1 MSESVANSAP
11 WQKEERKIYLRDIFF
26 LFLIVI
32 LSILVSEQWL
42 LAEDA
47 RPVDRIFTYLLLFIP
62 VGTLNLIAH
71 YYYRNRRIR
80 QTGNLRSS
88 LRYRLSLAF
97 MLIALIPSIPIFLI
111 SANNVET
118 VTESL
123 FNVEVADAMDSA
135 NATIRYYEREIA
147 GRFYEDLVAAGPAL
161 AKRSVDPAGDIE
173 RIFAKQVLIPG
184 RDFAGVFAEGEFRFA
199 STDIF
204 EQGQK
209 LPVFIEA
216 TEEFGY
222 RAPFAEATLRGSD
235 YIFYRFPARVPAAV
249 DGQLVAGPATD
260 GFLILGR
267 KLHPGLEDHM
277 RNYQRVYESFR
288 DEGFWKQEVPQTLR
302 LGLALLYIFM
312 VCAALVIS
320 LIIARQISLPIVSL
334 AAATR
339 AVTDGDLDTRLDV
352 RASGELGILIE
363 SFNQMTQELRSL
375 RERLLHS
382 QRLAAWQE
390 VARRLAHEIKNPLTP
405 IQLSADRM
413 IRRLDHPE
421 KGHLHEV
428 VRSGCRTIIQQVE
441 VLKELVHEFANFAR
455 LPKARMQSGSLDA
468 IVSEAV
474 NGFQAVVPGIPI
486 EMRLAGNL
494 PEIPLDKTIIIGM
507 TNNLVKNGVEAIAA
521 QPPDQRRTPPR
532 VVLSTALVRQGI
544 RKFVRLR
551 VEDTGPGIDEGL
563 KDRVFEPYFTTKGRT
578 GSGLGLSLVER
589 AALEHDARLEVGRSP
604 LGGAEF
610 TILFRIRE
618 APRPQKIL

>member
-1 MSESVANSAP
+1 MPKSAAP
-11 WQKEERKIYLRDIFF
+11 WQQEERKIYLRDVFF
-26 LFLIVI
+26 LILIVI
-32 LSILVSEQWL
+32 LSILVSEQFL
-42 LAEDA
+42 LVEDA
-47 RPVDRIFTYLLLFIP
+47 SPVDRIFTYLLLFTP

-97 MLIALIPSIPIFLI
+97 MLIAIIPSIPIFLI
-111 SANNVET
+111 SANNVEV

-123 FNVEVADAMDSA
+123 FNVEVADAMESA

-147 GRFYEDLVAAGPAL
+147 GRFYEDLVRVSPAL
-161 AKRSVDPAGDIE
+161 TGTTADPIRDIN
-173 RIFAKQVLIPG
+173 RIFASQVLIPG
-184 RDFAGVFAEGEFRFA
+184 RDFAGLYANGKFRFA

-204 EQGQK
+204 EDQK
-209 LPVFIEA
+209 LPVFIEQ

-222 RAPFAEATLRGSD
+222 KAPFGAATLLGSD
-235 YIFYRFPARVPAAV
+235 YIFYRFPARI
-249 DGQLVAGPATD
+249 AGEA
-260 GFLILGR
+260 GGGSAEIGHLILGR

-277 RNYQRVYESFR
+277 RNYQRVYSSFR
-288 DEGFWKQEVPQTLR
+288 DEGFWKQEVPGTLR

-352 RASGELGILIE
+352 RAEGELGILIE

-428 VRSGCRTIIQQVE
+428 VRNGCRTIIQQVE

-455 LPKARMQSGSLDA
+455 LPKARMQIGSLDA

-507 TNNLVKNGVEAIAA
+507 TNNLVKNAVEAIAS
-521 QPPDQRRTPPR
+521 QPPPRRRHPPR
-532 VVLSTALVRQGI
+532 VVLSTALVRQGV
-544 RKFVRLR
+544 RQFVRLR
-551 VEDTGPGIDEGL
+551 VEDTGPGVDENL
-563 KDRVFEPYFTTKGRT
+563 RDRIFEPYFTTKGRA
-578 GSGLGLSLVER
+578 GNGLGLSLVER
-589 AALEHDARLEVGRSP
+589 AALEHDARLQVGVSP

-610 TILFRIRE
+610 TILFRIHE
-618 APRPQKIL
+618 SPRRQRVV

>member
-1 MSESVANSAP
+1 MPKSAVAAAP
-11 WQKEERKIYLRDIFF
+11 WQQEERKIYLRDIFF

-42 LAEDA
+42 LVEDA
-47 RPVDRIFTYLLLFIP
+47 SPVDRIFTYLLLFIP

-97 MLIALIPSIPIFLI
+97 MLIAVIPSIPIFLI
-111 SANNVET
+111 SANNVEV

-135 NATIRYYEREIA
+135 NATISYYEREIA
-147 GRFYEDLVAAGPAL
+147 GRFYEDLVRASPAL
-161 AKRSVDPAGDIE
+161 ARTSLDPRRDIE
-173 RIFAKQVLIPG
+173 RVFARQILIPG
-184 RDFAGVFAEGEFRFA
+184 RDFAGVFAKGEFRFA

-204 EQGQK
+204 EEQK
-209 LPVFIEA
+209 LPIFLEQ

-222 RAPFAEATLRGSD
+222 KAPFAAATLRGSD
-235 YIFYRFPARVPAAV
+235 YIFYRFPAKLSGKGEHAP
-249 DGQLVAGPATD
+249 GD
-260 GFLILGR
+260 GFVILGR

-277 RNYQRVYESFR
+277 RNYQRVYASFR
-288 DEGFWKQEVPQTLR
+288 DEGFWKQEVPGTLR

-312 VCAALVIS
+312 VCSALVIS

-339 AVTDGDLDTRLDV
+339 AVTDGDLDTRLDL
-352 RASGELGILIE
+352 RASGELGVLIE

-455 LPKARMQSGSLDA
+455 LPKARMQAGSLDA

-486 EMRLAGNL
+486 EMHLAGNL

-521 QPPDQRRTPPR
+521 QPEKRRRHPPR

-563 KDRVFEPYFTTKGRT
+563 EDRVFEPYFTTKGRA

-589 AALEHDARLEVGRSP
+589 AALEHDARLQVGRSP

-610 TILFRIRE
+610 TILFRIQE
-618 APRPQKIL
+618 APRRQRIL

>member
-1 MSESVANSAP
+1 MSKSAAPAAP
-11 WQKEERKIYLRDIFF
+11 WQQEERKIYLRDIFF
-26 LFLIVI
+26 LILIVI

-47 RPVDRIFTYLLLFIP
+47 SPVDRIFTYLLLFIP

-111 SANNVET
+111 SANNVEV

-135 NATIRYYEREIA
+135 NATISYYEREIA
-147 GRFYEDLVAAGPAL
+147 GRFYEDLVNASPSL
-161 AKRSVDPAGDIE
+161 AKLSTDPRRDIE
-173 RIFAKQVLIPG
+173 RTFEKQVLIPG
-184 RDFAGVFAEGEFRFA
+184 RDFAGVFANGEFRFA

-204 EQGQK
+204 SDQK
-209 LPVFIEA
+209 LPIFLEQ

-222 RAPFAEATLRGSD
+222 KAPFAAATLRGSD
-235 YIFYRFPARVPAAV
+235 YIFYRFPAKLQEGGR
-249 DGQLVAGPATD
+249 GRPATD
-260 GFLILGR
+260 AFVILGR

-288 DEGFWKQEVPQTLR
+288 DEGFWKQEVPGTLR

-339 AVTDGDLDTRLDV
+339 AVTDGDLDTRLEL

-455 LPKARMQSGSLDA
+455 LPKARMQTGSLDA

-486 EMRLAGNL
+486 EMHLAGNL

-507 TNNLVKNGVEAIAA
+507 TNNLVKNGVEAIAS
-521 QPPDQRRTPPR
+521 QPADQRRHPPR

-563 KDRVFEPYFTTKGRT
+563 EDRVFEPYFTTKGRA

-589 AALEHDARLEVGRSP
+589 AALEHDARLQVGHSP

-610 TILFRIRE
+610 TILFRIQE
-618 APRPQKIL
+618 APRRQRIL

>member
-1 MSESVANSAP
+1 MSRSETTAAL
-11 WQKEERKIYLRDIFF
+11 WQQEERKIYLRDIFF
-26 LFLIVI
+26 LILIVI
-32 LSILVSEQWL
+32 LSILVSEQFL
-42 LAEDA
+42 LPEDA
-47 RPVDRIFTYLLLFIP
+47 SPVDRIFTYLLLFIP

-97 MLIALIPSIPIFLI
+97 MLIAVIPSIPIFLI
-111 SANNVET
+111 SANNVEV

-147 GRFYEDLVAAGPAL
+147 GRFYDDLIAASPAL
-161 AKRSVDPAGDIE
+161 TTGSVNPLRDINQVFAG
-173 RIFAKQVLIPG
+173 QVLIPG
-184 RDFAGVFAEGEFRFA
+184 RDFAGLFAEGEFRFA

-204 EQGQK
+204 EEQK
-209 LPVFIEA
+209 LPMFIVS

-222 RAPFAEATLRGSD
+222 KAPFAAATLRGSD
-235 YIFYRFPARVPAAV
+235 YIFYRFPAR
-249 DGQLVAGPATD
+249 LVGVAKGE
-260 GFLILGR
+260 GYVILGR

-277 RNYQRVYESFR
+277 RNYQRVYSSFR
-288 DEGFWKQEVPQTLR
+288 DEGFWKQEVPGTLR

-312 VCAALVIS
+312 VCSALVIS

-339 AVTDGDLDTRLDV
+339 AVTDGNLDTRLDV

-455 LPKARMQSGSLDA
+455 LPKARMQAGSLDE

-521 QPPDQRRTPPR
+521 QPIDQRRHPPR
-532 VVLSTALVRQGI
+532 VVLSTALVRQGS
-544 RKFVRLR
+544 RQFVRLR
-551 VEDTGPGIDEGL
+551 VEDTGPGIDEDL
-563 KDRVFEPYFTTKGRT
+563 QDRVFEPYFTTKGRS

-589 AALEHDARLEVGRSP
+589 AALEHDARLQVGVSP

-610 TILFRIRE
+610 TILFRIQE
-618 APRPQKIL
+618 VPRRQRIL